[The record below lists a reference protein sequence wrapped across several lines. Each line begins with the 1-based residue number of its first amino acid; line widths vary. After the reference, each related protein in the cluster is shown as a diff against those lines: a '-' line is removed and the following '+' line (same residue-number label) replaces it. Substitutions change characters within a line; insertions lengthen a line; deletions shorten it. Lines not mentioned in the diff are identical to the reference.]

1 MKFDPFDIRGQQ
13 SLEADMQHTA
23 ALERRNAAE
32 NWAWLMSSKRG
43 RALMRDMLTFCGG
56 YRSSFTG
63 NSETYFR
70 EGARNVGLYF
80 LSQVQEHAPE
90 HYLEMIKEGNNA

>member
-1 MKFDPFDIRGQQ
+1 MKFDPFDIREQQ
-13 SLEADMQHTA
+13 RADADARHEAS
-23 ALERRNAAE
+23 LERRNTAE

-43 RALMRDMLTFCGG
+43 RALMRDVLTFCGV

-70 EGARNVGLYF
+70 EGQRNVGLYF
-80 LSQVQEHAPE
+80 LSQIQEHAPE
-90 HYLEMIKEGNNA
+90 HYIEMIKESRNA

>member
-1 MKFDPFDIRGQQ
+1 MKFDPFDIREQQ
-13 SLEADMQHTA
+13 RADADARHEAS
-23 ALERRNAAE
+23 LERRNTAE

-43 RALMRDMLTFCGG
+43 RALMRDMLHFCGV

-70 EGARNVGLYF
+70 EGQRNVGMYL
-80 LSQVQEHAPE
+80 LSQAQEHAPDF
-90 HYLEMIKEGNNA
+90 YIEMIKEAQDA